1 MPTGEQ
7 LRPQLSFCTLR
18 DGTLR
23 GFPPEC
29 GPYYRHGDGVANL
42 GPLAALG
49 AAPDFQRVGVRIPE
63 SFHQRIQSECLRR
76 DLSLQEMV
84 VDALKL
90 YFRTPLEWDYATTTC
105 VRHGEEE
112 GQPLPEEEVARRNSW
127 IGLWAKYVNAMPEE
141 KIEVLTRAMEW
152 DLRA

>member
-1 MPTGEQ
+1 MAHRNADTDKEAGQ
-7 LRPQLSFCTLR
+7 KKVL
-18 DGTLR
+18 
-23 GFPPEC
+23 
-29 GPYYRHGDGVANL
+29 
-42 GPLAALG
+42 
-49 AAPDFQRVGVRIPE
+49 VGVRVPE
-63 SFHQRIQSECLRR
+63 SFQRRIQSECLRR

-90 YFRTPLEWDYATTTC
+90 YFRTPLEWDYATTTY

-112 GQPLPEEEVARRNSW
+112 GQPLAEEEVARRNSW

-152 DLRA
+152 DLLAQKSSQRKSIRQKPQPSKRKEQ